1 MSFLKT
7 ARIPQLIYLTI
18 SDSVAHTIGTRLPL
32 RESSDRCISA
42 LHVTR
47 ETVGSHPSVRQK
59 YTLFII
65 LHLELNVWGLML
77 CIQ

>member
-7 ARIPQLIYLTI
+7 AHIPQLKYLTI
-18 SDSVAHTIGTRLPL
+18 SDSMAHTIGTMLPL

-47 ETVGSHPSVRQK
+47 ETIGSHPSVRQK

-65 LHLELNVWGLML
+65 LHLELNVWCLVL
-77 CIQ
+77 QIQ